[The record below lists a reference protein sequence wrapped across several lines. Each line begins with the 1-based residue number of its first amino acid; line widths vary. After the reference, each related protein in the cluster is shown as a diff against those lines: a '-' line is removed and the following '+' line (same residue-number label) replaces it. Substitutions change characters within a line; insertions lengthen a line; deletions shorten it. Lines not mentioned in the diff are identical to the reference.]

1 MESLDKVALLNLAI
15 QLDDVSLANFCSTN
29 RRMKDFCLNANMLWE
44 ERLRKYLGKYYEK
57 LGEGE
62 AIDVM
67 NKYRLKYNMSWKDY
81 YITTMTEL
89 DDIFIKLQIDEKHK
103 GKDVRKLIRIMR
115 NEPFSIYEKNL
126 YENTPIDEVIY
137 NSFTQEEKRWISKE
151 VMIFHILNGN
161 IKQQKNVDE
170 ILSKGISDGFVDV
183 VNNSFLNLQPDAD
196 GLLHLINYLDFL
208 IENDNFL
215 NALIMSNE
223 FTKKQYRKF
232 LKITRKNLK
241 KALKRI
247 R

>member
-1 MESLDKVALLNLAI
+1 METLDKVALLNLAI

-29 RRMKDFCLNANMLWE
+29 RRMKDFCLNANILWQ
-44 ERLRKYLGKYYEK
+44 ERLKKYLGKYYEK
-57 LGEGE
+57 FGEGD

-67 NKYRLKYNMSWKDY
+67 NKYRSKYKMSWKDY
-81 YITTMTEL
+81 YISTMTEL
-89 DDIFIKLQIDEKHK
+89 DDIFIKLQLHEKDK
-103 GKDVRKLIRIMR
+103 REDVQKLIRIMR
-115 NEPFSIYEKNL
+115 NEPFTIYDKNL

-137 NSFTQEEKRWISKE
+137 NSLTKDEKRWISKE

-161 IKQQKNVDE
+161 IKQQKNIEE
-170 ILSKGISDGFVDV
+170 ILSKGISDGVVDV
-183 VNNSFLNLQPDAD
+183 VNNSLDSKLDVD
-196 GLLHLINYLDFL
+196 GILHIINYLDFL

-215 NALIMSNE
+215 TALIMSNQ

-232 LKITRKNLK
+232 LKVTRKNLK